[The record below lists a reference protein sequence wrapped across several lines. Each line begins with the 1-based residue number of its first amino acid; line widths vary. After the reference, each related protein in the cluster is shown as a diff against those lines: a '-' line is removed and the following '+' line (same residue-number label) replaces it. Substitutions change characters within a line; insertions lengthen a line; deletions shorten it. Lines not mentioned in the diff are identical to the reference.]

1 PRRPRRVCH
10 QMSENLHP
18 RADEL
23 DDLSALEFVALMHAE
38 DVGAVNAIA
47 AVLDEV
53 ARAVEAVAARV
64 GSGGRLHYFGA
75 GTRGLIAA
83 LDAAECPAT
92 FGVAGD
98 RVGAP
103 PIEDARRSRR

>member
-1 PRRPRRVCH
+1 
-10 QMSENLHP
+10 MSENLHP

-23 DDLSALEFVALMHAE
+23 DDLSAFEFVALMHAE

-53 ARAVEAVAARV
+53 ARAVEAVAERG
-64 GSGGRLHYFGA
+64 GSGGRPPYFGA
-75 GTRGLIAA
+75 GARGLIAA
-83 LDAAECPAT
+83 PHAAGCPAA

-98 RVGAP
+98 RVRAHSVGGAQEGDRALGP
-103 PIEDARRSRR
+103 